1 MSRKPLWVRKEYRS
15 GMGNYSMRNKTQN
28 EDARNRKDFTRI
40 MGLIRGRIKK
50 TMAIQ
55 NGREFPAIL
64 FVRAFYILRISDQFK
79 ERSIIIHRSE
89 IQFVKEMKN
98 HEIPMLRLVWDRKG
112 K

>member
-1 MSRKPLWVRKEYRS
+1 
-15 GMGNYSMRNKTQN
+15 
-28 EDARNRKDFTRI
+28 
-40 MGLIRGRIKK
+40 MGLIRGRIEK

-64 FVRAFYILRISDQFK
+64 FVRTFYILRISDQFK

>member
-1 MSRKPLWVRKEYRS
+1 
-15 GMGNYSMRNKTQN
+15 
-28 EDARNRKDFTRI
+28 
-40 MGLIRGRIKK
+40 
-50 TMAIQ
+50 MAIQ

>member
-1 MSRKPLWVRKEYRS
+1 MY
-15 GMGNYSMRNKTQN
+15 
-28 EDARNRKDFTRI
+28 ARNRKDFTRI

-98 HEIPMLRLVWDRKG
+98 HEVPMLRLVWDRKG